1 MNKVIL
7 LGNLVA
13 DPEIRTTQAGKA
25 VANFRIAVRRNF
37 KNANNEYES
46 DFLTCKAFGT
56 TADVIGKYFVKGSR
70 ILVDGSIQTSSWN
83 KGDGT
88 KGYSTDILVNA
99 IDFIDRRGDA
109 ADTPPSNPYSSG
121 KNPVKANDFAKAK
134 QMEMTEVPEDDQ
146 LPF

>member
-1 MNKVIL
+1 MNKVVL

-37 KNANNEYES
+37 KNQSGEYES
-46 DFLTCKAFGT
+46 DFLPCKAFGT

-70 ILVDGSIQTSSWN
+70 ILVEGSVQTSSWD

-109 ADTPPSNPYSSG
+109 ADTPPAAPSNKKP
-121 KNPVKANDFAKAK
+121 AK
-134 QMEMTEVPEDDQ
+134 QNQFQQQGFEEVTDDDQ

>member
-37 KNANNEYES
+37 KNQSGEYES
-46 DFLTCKAFGT
+46 DFLPCKAFGT
-56 TADVIGKYFVKGSR
+56 TADIIGKYFVKGSR
-70 ILVDGSIQTSSWN
+70 ILVEGSVQTSSWD

-109 ADTPPSNPYSSG
+109 ADTPPP
-121 KNPVKANDFAKAK
+121 AKKPAK
-134 QMEMTEVPEDDQ
+134 KESFQQQGFEEVPEDDQ